1 MKANNY
7 SLLRKT
13 ISDKRDSLVFNLSD
27 SELKSL
33 FSGKTI
39 KEKMINFFTL
49 KRSKR
54 LELIKKGYIVFGLV
68 FSSSYINNSNLI
80 RTRIIFSPSYELADN
95 KEEMLA
101 IADKINEW
109 VDSVN
114 FKKLTM
120 KEKKLY
126 QAIISDEEE
135 PNYIQIPESI
145 IGNKLVYLSLIFV
158 NKDDFLNGMVPIII
172 NRKISKEILLVPSN
186 KPNGHS
192 TYFSGVFLLRRKDG
206 IDIYFVVDM
215 NFLRFARNRFFAADD
230 KPIK

>member
-1 MKANNY
+1 MKTNNY
-7 SLLRKT
+7 SLFRKT

-49 KRSKR
+49 KGSKR

-109 VDSVN
+109 ADSVN

-172 NRKISKEILLVPSN
+172 NRKISKEILLVPQAMYSN
-186 KPNGHS
+186 EYIESLEEDN
-192 TYFSGVFLLRRKDG
+192 
-206 IDIYFVVDM
+206 
-215 NFLRFARNRFFAADD
+215 
-230 KPIK
+230 

>member
-27 SELKSL
+27 TELKSL
-33 FSGKTI
+33 FGGKTI

-114 FKKLTM
+114 LKKLTM

-172 NRKISKEILLVPSN
+172 NRKISKEILLVPQAMYSN
-186 KPNGHS
+186 EYIESLEEDN
-192 TYFSGVFLLRRKDG
+192 
-206 IDIYFVVDM
+206 
-215 NFLRFARNRFFAADD
+215 
-230 KPIK
+230 

>member
-109 VDSVN
+109 IDSVN

-135 PNYIQIPESI
+135 PNYIQIPEYI

-172 NRKISKEILLVPSN
+172 NRKISKEILLVPQAMYSN
-186 KPNGHS
+186 EYIESLEEDN
-192 TYFSGVFLLRRKDG
+192 
-206 IDIYFVVDM
+206 
-215 NFLRFARNRFFAADD
+215 
-230 KPIK
+230 

>member
-27 SELKSL
+27 TELKSL
-33 FSGKTI
+33 FGGKTI

-158 NKDDFLNGMVPIII
+158 NRDDFLNGMVPIII
-172 NRKISKEILLVPSN
+172 NRKISKEILLVPQAMYSN
-186 KPNGHS
+186 EYIESLEEDN
-192 TYFSGVFLLRRKDG
+192 
-206 IDIYFVVDM
+206 
-215 NFLRFARNRFFAADD
+215 
-230 KPIK
+230 

>member
-49 KRSKR
+49 KGSKR

-126 QAIISDEEE
+126 QALISDEEE

-172 NRKISKEILLVPSN
+172 NRKISKEILLVPQEMYSN
-186 KPNGHS
+186 EYIESLEEDN
-192 TYFSGVFLLRRKDG
+192 
-206 IDIYFVVDM
+206 
-215 NFLRFARNRFFAADD
+215 
-230 KPIK
+230 

>member
-33 FSGKTI
+33 FNGKTI

-135 PNYIQIPESI
+135 PNYIQITESI

-172 NRKISKEILLVPSN
+172 NRKISKEILLVPQAMYSN
-186 KPNGHS
+186 EYIESLEEDN
-192 TYFSGVFLLRRKDG
+192 
-206 IDIYFVVDM
+206 
-215 NFLRFARNRFFAADD
+215 
-230 KPIK
+230 

>member
-27 SELKSL
+27 SELRSL

-114 FKKLTM
+114 FKKLTI

-172 NRKISKEILLVPSN
+172 NRKISKEILLVPQAMYSN
-186 KPNGHS
+186 EYIESLEEDN
-192 TYFSGVFLLRRKDG
+192 
-206 IDIYFVVDM
+206 
-215 NFLRFARNRFFAADD
+215 
-230 KPIK
+230 

>member
-13 ISDKRDSLVFNLSD
+13 ISDKRDSLVFNLSNT
-27 SELKSL
+27 ELKSL
-33 FSGKTI
+33 FGGKTI

-172 NRKISKEILLVPSN
+172 NRKISKEILLVPQAMYSN
-186 KPNGHS
+186 EYIESLEEDN
-192 TYFSGVFLLRRKDG
+192 
-206 IDIYFVVDM
+206 
-215 NFLRFARNRFFAADD
+215 
-230 KPIK
+230 

>member
-158 NKDDFLNGMVPIII
+158 NKDDFLNGMVPVII
-172 NRKISKEILLVPSN
+172 NRKISKEILLVPQAMYSN
-186 KPNGHS
+186 EYIESLEEDN
-192 TYFSGVFLLRRKDG
+192 
-206 IDIYFVVDM
+206 
-215 NFLRFARNRFFAADD
+215 
-230 KPIK
+230 

>member
-27 SELKSL
+27 TELKLL

-172 NRKISKEILLVPSN
+172 NRKISKEILLVPQAMYSN
-186 KPNGHS
+186 EYIESLEEDN
-192 TYFSGVFLLRRKDG
+192 
-206 IDIYFVVDM
+206 
-215 NFLRFARNRFFAADD
+215 
-230 KPIK
+230 

>member
-172 NRKISKEILLVPSN
+172 NRKISKGILLVPQEMYSN
-186 KPNGHS
+186 EYIESLEEDN
-192 TYFSGVFLLRRKDG
+192 
-206 IDIYFVVDM
+206 
-215 NFLRFARNRFFAADD
+215 
-230 KPIK
+230 

>member
-27 SELKSL
+27 TELKSL
-33 FSGKTI
+33 FDGKTI

-172 NRKISKEILLVPSN
+172 NRKISKEILLVPQAMYSN
-186 KPNGHS
+186 EYIESLEEDN
-192 TYFSGVFLLRRKDG
+192 
-206 IDIYFVVDM
+206 
-215 NFLRFARNRFFAADD
+215 
-230 KPIK
+230 

>member
-49 KRSKR
+49 KKSKR

-172 NRKISKEILLVPSN
+172 NRKISKEILLVPQAMYSN
-186 KPNGHS
+186 EYIESLEEDN
-192 TYFSGVFLLRRKDG
+192 
-206 IDIYFVVDM
+206 
-215 NFLRFARNRFFAADD
+215 
-230 KPIK
+230 

>member
-1 MKANNY
+1 MKTNNY
-7 SLLRKT
+7 SLFRKT

-49 KRSKR
+49 KGSKR

-145 IGNKLVYLSLIFV
+145 IGNKLVYFSLIFV

-172 NRKISKEILLVPSN
+172 NRKISKEILLVPQAMYSN
-186 KPNGHS
+186 EYIESLEEDN
-192 TYFSGVFLLRRKDG
+192 
-206 IDIYFVVDM
+206 
-215 NFLRFARNRFFAADD
+215 
-230 KPIK
+230 

>member
-27 SELKSL
+27 SDLKSL

-49 KRSKR
+49 KGSKR

-114 FKKLTM
+114 LKKLTM

-126 QAIISDEEE
+126 QALISDEEE

-145 IGNKLVYLSLIFV
+145 IGNKLIYLSLIFV
-158 NKDDFLNGMVPIII
+158 NKDEFLNGMVPIII
-172 NRKISKEILLVPSN
+172 NRKISKEILLVPQAMYSN
-186 KPNGHS
+186 EYIESLEEDN
-192 TYFSGVFLLRRKDG
+192 
-206 IDIYFVVDM
+206 
-215 NFLRFARNRFFAADD
+215 
-230 KPIK
+230 

>member
-1 MKANNY
+1 MKTNNY

-172 NRKISKEILLVPSN
+172 NRKISKEILLVPQAMYSN
-186 KPNGHS
+186 EYIESLEEDN
-192 TYFSGVFLLRRKDG
+192 
-206 IDIYFVVDM
+206 
-215 NFLRFARNRFFAADD
+215 
-230 KPIK
+230 

>member
-27 SELKSL
+27 TELKSL
-33 FSGKTI
+33 FGGKTI

-172 NRKISKEILLVPSN
+172 NRKISKEILLVPQAMYSSEYIESLEEDN
-186 KPNGHS
+186 
-192 TYFSGVFLLRRKDG
+192 
-206 IDIYFVVDM
+206 
-215 NFLRFARNRFFAADD
+215 
-230 KPIK
+230 

>member
-1 MKANNY
+1 MKTNNY
-7 SLLRKT
+7 SLFRKT

-49 KRSKR
+49 KGSKR

-135 PNYIQIPESI
+135 PNYIQIHESI

-172 NRKISKEILLVPSN
+172 NRKISKEILLVPQAMYSN
-186 KPNGHS
+186 EYIESLEEDN
-192 TYFSGVFLLRRKDG
+192 
-206 IDIYFVVDM
+206 
-215 NFLRFARNRFFAADD
+215 
-230 KPIK
+230 

>member
-27 SELKSL
+27 TELKSL
-33 FSGKTI
+33 FGGKTI

-68 FSSSYINNSNLI
+68 FSSSYINNSNFI

-172 NRKISKEILLVPSN
+172 NRKISKEILLVPQAMYSN
-186 KPNGHS
+186 EYIESLEEDN
-192 TYFSGVFLLRRKDG
+192 
-206 IDIYFVVDM
+206 
-215 NFLRFARNRFFAADD
+215 
-230 KPIK
+230 

>member
-49 KRSKR
+49 KGSKR

-109 VDSVN
+109 VNSVY
-114 FKKLTM
+114 FKNLTM

-126 QAIISDEEE
+126 QALISDEEE

-145 IGNKLVYLSLIFV
+145 IGNKLIYLSLIFV
-158 NKDDFLNGMVPIII
+158 NKDEFLNGMVPIII
-172 NRKISKEILLVPSN
+172 NRKISKEILLVPQAMYSN
-186 KPNGHS
+186 EYIESLEEDN
-192 TYFSGVFLLRRKDG
+192 
-206 IDIYFVVDM
+206 
-215 NFLRFARNRFFAADD
+215 
-230 KPIK
+230 

>member
-27 SELKSL
+27 TELKSL
-33 FSGKTI
+33 FGGKTI

-126 QAIISDEEE
+126 QSIISDEEE

-172 NRKISKEILLVPSN
+172 NRKISKEILLVPQAMYSN
-186 KPNGHS
+186 EYIESLEEDN
-192 TYFSGVFLLRRKDG
+192 
-206 IDIYFVVDM
+206 
-215 NFLRFARNRFFAADD
+215 
-230 KPIK
+230 

>member
-1 MKANNY
+1 MKTNNY
-7 SLLRKT
+7 SLFRKT

-49 KRSKR
+49 KGSKR

-114 FKKLTM
+114 FKKLTI

-172 NRKISKEILLVPSN
+172 NRKISKEILLVPQAMYSN
-186 KPNGHS
+186 EYIESLEEDN
-192 TYFSGVFLLRRKDG
+192 
-206 IDIYFVVDM
+206 
-215 NFLRFARNRFFAADD
+215 
-230 KPIK
+230 

>member
-7 SLLRKT
+7 SLLIKT

-27 SELKSL
+27 TELKSL
-33 FSGKTI
+33 FGGKTI

-172 NRKISKEILLVPSN
+172 NRKISKEILLVPQAMYSN
-186 KPNGHS
+186 EYIESLEEDN
-192 TYFSGVFLLRRKDG
+192 
-206 IDIYFVVDM
+206 
-215 NFLRFARNRFFAADD
+215 
-230 KPIK
+230 

>member
-27 SELKSL
+27 TELKSL
-33 FSGKTI
+33 FGGKTI

-172 NRKISKEILLVPSN
+172 NRKISKEILLVPQAMYSN
-186 KPNGHS
+186 EYIESLEEHN
-192 TYFSGVFLLRRKDG
+192 
-206 IDIYFVVDM
+206 
-215 NFLRFARNRFFAADD
+215 
-230 KPIK
+230 

>member
-7 SLLRKT
+7 SLFRKT

-172 NRKISKEILLVPSN
+172 NRKISKEILLVPQAMYSN
-186 KPNGHS
+186 EYIESLEEDN
-192 TYFSGVFLLRRKDG
+192 
-206 IDIYFVVDM
+206 
-215 NFLRFARNRFFAADD
+215 
-230 KPIK
+230 

>member
-27 SELKSL
+27 SELRSL

-172 NRKISKEILLVPSN
+172 NRKISKEILLVPQAMYSN
-186 KPNGHS
+186 EYIESLEEDN
-192 TYFSGVFLLRRKDG
+192 
-206 IDIYFVVDM
+206 
-215 NFLRFARNRFFAADD
+215 
-230 KPIK
+230 

>member
-33 FSGKTI
+33 FGGKTI

-172 NRKISKEILLVPSN
+172 NRKISKEILLVPQAMYSN
-186 KPNGHS
+186 EYIESLEEDN
-192 TYFSGVFLLRRKDG
+192 
-206 IDIYFVVDM
+206 
-215 NFLRFARNRFFAADD
+215 
-230 KPIK
+230 

>member
-27 SELKSL
+27 TELKSL
-33 FSGKTI
+33 FGGKTI

-145 IGNKLVYLSLIFV
+145 IGNKLVYLSLLFV

-172 NRKISKEILLVPSN
+172 NRKISKEILLVPQAMYSN
-186 KPNGHS
+186 EYIESLEEDN
-192 TYFSGVFLLRRKDG
+192 
-206 IDIYFVVDM
+206 
-215 NFLRFARNRFFAADD
+215 
-230 KPIK
+230 

>member
-49 KRSKR
+49 KGSKR

-114 FKKLTM
+114 LKKLTM

-126 QAIISDEEE
+126 QALISDEEE

-172 NRKISKEILLVPSN
+172 NRKISKEILLVPQAMYSN
-186 KPNGHS
+186 EYIESLEEDN
-192 TYFSGVFLLRRKDG
+192 
-206 IDIYFVVDM
+206 
-215 NFLRFARNRFFAADD
+215 
-230 KPIK
+230 

>member
-1 MKANNY
+1 MKTNNY
-7 SLLRKT
+7 SLFRKT

-49 KRSKR
+49 KGSKR

-114 FKKLTM
+114 LKKLTM

-126 QAIISDEEE
+126 QALISDEEE

-158 NKDDFLNGMVPIII
+158 NKDEFLNGMVPIII
-172 NRKISKEILLVPSN
+172 NRKISKEILLVPQAMYSN
-186 KPNGHS
+186 EYIESLEEDN
-192 TYFSGVFLLRRKDG
+192 
-206 IDIYFVVDM
+206 
-215 NFLRFARNRFFAADD
+215 
-230 KPIK
+230 

>member
-1 MKANNY
+1 MKTNNY
-7 SLLRKT
+7 SLFRKT

-27 SELKSL
+27 TELKSL

-49 KRSKR
+49 KGSKR

-126 QAIISDEEE
+126 QALISDEEE

-145 IGNKLVYLSLIFV
+145 IRNKLIYLSLIFV
-158 NKDDFLNGMVPIII
+158 NKDEFLNGMVPIII
-172 NRKISKEILLVPSN
+172 NRKISKEILLVPQAMYSN
-186 KPNGHS
+186 EYIESLEEDN
-192 TYFSGVFLLRRKDG
+192 
-206 IDIYFVVDM
+206 
-215 NFLRFARNRFFAADD
+215 
-230 KPIK
+230 

>member
-1 MKANNY
+1 MKTNNY

-172 NRKISKEILLVPSN
+172 NRKISKEILLVPQAMYSN
-186 KPNGHS
+186 EYNES
-192 TYFSGVFLLRRKDG
+192 LEED
-206 IDIYFVVDM
+206 
-215 NFLRFARNRFFAADD
+215 N
-230 KPIK
+230 

>member
-27 SELKSL
+27 TELKSL
-33 FSGKTI
+33 FGGKTI

-172 NRKISKEILLVPSN
+172 NRKISKEILLVPQAMYSN
-186 KPNGHS
+186 EYIESLEEDN
-192 TYFSGVFLLRRKDG
+192 
-206 IDIYFVVDM
+206 
-215 NFLRFARNRFFAADD
+215 
-230 KPIK
+230 

>member
-80 RTRIIFSPSYELADN
+80 RTRIRFSPSYELADN

-172 NRKISKEILLVPSN
+172 NRKISKEILLVPQAMYSN
-186 KPNGHS
+186 EYIESLEEDN
-192 TYFSGVFLLRRKDG
+192 
-206 IDIYFVVDM
+206 
-215 NFLRFARNRFFAADD
+215 
-230 KPIK
+230 

>member
-33 FSGKTI
+33 FGGKTI
-39 KEKMINFFTL
+39 KEKMINFLTL

-114 FKKLTM
+114 FKKLTI

-172 NRKISKEILLVPSN
+172 NRKISKEILLVPQAMYSN
-186 KPNGHS
+186 EYIESLEEDN
-192 TYFSGVFLLRRKDG
+192 
-206 IDIYFVVDM
+206 
-215 NFLRFARNRFFAADD
+215 
-230 KPIK
+230 

>member
-109 VDSVN
+109 ADSVN

-172 NRKISKEILLVPSN
+172 NRKISKEILLVPQAMYSN
-186 KPNGHS
+186 EYIESLEEDN
-192 TYFSGVFLLRRKDG
+192 
-206 IDIYFVVDM
+206 
-215 NFLRFARNRFFAADD
+215 
-230 KPIK
+230 

>member
-109 VDSVN
+109 IDSVN

-135 PNYIQIPESI
+135 PNYIQIPEYI

-172 NRKISKEILLVPSN
+172 NRKISKEILLVPQAMYSN
-186 KPNGHS
+186 E
-192 TYFSGVFLLRRKDG
+192 Y
-206 IDIYFVVDM
+206 I
-215 NFLRFARNRFFAADD
+215 
-230 KPIK
+230 

>member
-145 IGNKLVYLSLIFV
+145 IGNKLVYLSLVFV

-172 NRKISKEILLVPSN
+172 NRKISKEILLVPQAMYSN
-186 KPNGHS
+186 EYIESLEEDN
-192 TYFSGVFLLRRKDG
+192 
-206 IDIYFVVDM
+206 
-215 NFLRFARNRFFAADD
+215 
-230 KPIK
+230 